1 MRRHRRPTAT
11 RWVFAL
17 VLICALRPA
26 AALPFSTIPIPGA
39 GAPKLLHVEGT
50 LLAEPPARGRFL
62 SVRIDGVTRYLTV
75 DQLRL
80 LGSSETDLAVF
91 ERLKPKSPNLDLRP
105 LDAKQ
110 DPKLSDPQLLGK
122 DVVLEGYVHLDD
134 RSPMIVTKL
143 EPRAS

>member
-1 MRRHRRPTAT
+1 MSRARCSPSRPRADGSSRCGSTA
-11 RWVFAL
+11 
-17 VLICALRPA
+17 
-26 AALPFSTIPIPGA
+26 S
-39 GAPKLLHVEGT
+39 
-50 LLAEPPARGRFL
+50 
-62 SVRIDGVTRYLTV
+62 TRYLTV

-110 DPKLSDPQLLGK
+110 APKLSDPQLLGK